1 MCSAPVRRRAELQPR
16 RRAKNAIGM
25 DRHGSAID
33 GLGTRAYILGL
44 FFELGLLCTA
54 KTCFLQKL
62 VRQGVMYAARNDRP
76 RQDGSKHGSPA
87 SQRWP
92 SMRRLRYVTESG

>member
-25 DRHGSAID
+25 EARLTGSEQGHIF
-33 GLGTRAYILGL
+33 LVF

-54 KTCFLQKL
+54 KTCFLQKF

-92 SMRRLRYVTESG
+92 SMRRLRYVTESGG